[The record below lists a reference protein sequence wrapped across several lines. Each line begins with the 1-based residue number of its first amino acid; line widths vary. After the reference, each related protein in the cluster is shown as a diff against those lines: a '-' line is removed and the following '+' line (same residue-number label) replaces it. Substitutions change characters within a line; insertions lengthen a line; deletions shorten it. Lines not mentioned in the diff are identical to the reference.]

1 MKRRFVAVLLSL
13 CLILAFIPVSAMAV
27 EFDDT
32 QGHWAAAAIDRWSDA
47 GVVSG
52 VGNNDFDPEGEMNRA
67 QAASVFSELLQLT
80 DEADISN
87 FTDIPDNA
95 WYAGHIAKCVDAG
108 IMAGMSDTT
117 MEPETTL
124 SREMFF
130 TMFAQA
136 MGIEREETS
145 DVKFNDSAEA
155 SSWAVGYINALANRG
170 FISGMGDGSVEPLS
184 DINRASVMALL
195 NQAIVTYAVEEG
207 AQNVDGTGIVLVLA
221 DNVSITADEP
231 ITVVVANEG
240 ATVSLAGVTG
250 EAEVIAL
257 ENNVA
262 VTDAP
267 VGTTIAAKEGVTG
280 TTANGQAVAPDSEIT
295 ITAPTTGGGSPDPD
309 PDPEI
314 VRPTITVNG
323 TEYKWDDEKEEY
335 VSVTDPDEYLTLDE
349 LEEQEYI
356 TIDDK
361 EYVYDAD
368 SDEWYSVGDTEEQ
381 NPVSSEEI
389 VGGALTSE
397 EVI

>member
-27 EFDDT
+27 EFDDA
-32 QGHWAAAAIDRWSDA
+32 QGHWAEAAIDRWSDA

-52 VGNNDFDPEGEMNRA
+52 VGNNNFDPEGEMNRA

-108 IMAGMSDTT
+108 IMAGMSDTI

-250 EAEVIAL
+250 EVEVIAL

-280 TTANGQAVAPDSEIT
+280 TTANGQTVAPDSEIT

>member
-27 EFDDT
+27 EFDDA
-32 QGHWAAAAIDRWSDA
+32 QGHWAEAAIDRWSDA

-95 WYAGHIAKCVDAG
+95 WYAGHIAKCVAAG
-108 IMAGMSDTT
+108 IMTGTGNNQ
-117 MEPETTL
+117 MEPEATL

-145 DVKFNDSAEA
+145 DVQFSDAGET

-240 ATVSLAGVTG
+240 ATVSLAGATG
-250 EAEVIAL
+250 GAEVIAL

-280 TTANGQAVAPDSEIT
+280 TTANGQTVAPDSEIT

>member
-27 EFDDT
+27 EFDDA
-32 QGHWAAAAIDRWSDA
+32 QGHWAEAAIDRWSDA

-108 IMAGMSDTT
+108 IMAGMSDTI
-117 MEPETTL
+117 MEPEITL

-231 ITVVVANEG
+231 ITVVVAKEG